1 MVDCVETDAVPTATV
16 VRRSRVVQLH
26 NYFESTRTF
35 DSSRA
40 IEMEVQEE
48 MATYGRVESVLVIA
62 PPGL

>member
-1 MVDCVETDAVPTATV
+1 
-16 VRRSRVVQLH
+16 VQLH